1 TDAVDDRVGD
11 AVGAGRERA
20 RVRDDSGARRRV
32 RAAVEDDRRAD
43 EDELALLR
51 RAVHVEEPRGMTM
64 HVTEER
70 LLAPVRHPH
79 GAPRLER
86 EQARMDLDRGVLA
99 GAERAAH
106 AREDDPHL
114 RLRQPEAW
122 RELVEVLV
130 KPLRGDVERDAP
142 VLTRY
147 GEPGL
152 RTERRLVLHRELVFA
167 FDDDVGLRRGV
178 AVTDADALEDVALTR
193 QLRGRGD
200 VDLADAREGVRA
212 AKRRA
217 VEHALAPEVA
227 RVLELSLHFRHGVL
241 ARRGLSDD
249 AAYLD
254 ASTRARRRERHVG
267 DARFIAI

>member
-1 TDAVDDRVGD
+1 LDEPVPHADLDGIEAARFRKLVHLRLVGKTGLHGAEPAHRTRGRIVRSRTDAVDDRVGD

-51 RAVHVEEPRGMTM
+51 RAVRVEEPRGMTM
-64 HVTEER
+64 HVTEE

-152 RTERRLVLHRELVFA
+152 RTERR
-167 FDDDVGLRRGV
+167 
-178 AVTDADALEDVALTR
+178 
-193 QLRGRGD
+193 
-200 VDLADAREGVRA
+200 
-212 AKRRA
+212 
-217 VEHALAPEVA
+217 
-227 RVLELSLHFRHGVL
+227 
-241 ARRGLSDD
+241 
-249 AAYLD
+249 
-254 ASTRARRRERHVG
+254 
-267 DARFIAI
+267 